1 MNIKQPNSM
10 AYRSWYDDIMSSTHH
25 KLCVHF
31 TENNQK
37 KKRTETIKVKG
48 TLQIRYQTSLYTRLN
63 FTTTSI
69 KGLE

>member
-1 MNIKQPNSM
+1 M
-10 AYRSWYDDIMSSTHH
+10 ANRSWYNNIISSTHH

-31 TENNQK
+31 TETNEK

-48 TLQIRYQTSLYTRLN
+48 TLQIRYQTSLYARLN
-63 FTTTSI
+63 FTTTLI